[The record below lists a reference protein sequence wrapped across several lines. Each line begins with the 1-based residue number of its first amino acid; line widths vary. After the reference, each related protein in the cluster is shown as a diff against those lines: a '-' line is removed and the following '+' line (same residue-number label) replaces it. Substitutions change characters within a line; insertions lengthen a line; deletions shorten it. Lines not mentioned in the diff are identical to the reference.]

1 MKKVKRLYRVLKKLS
16 MGNEYIEPG
25 AIVDLGH
32 LDEIGL
38 NKLEWRKAVEP
49 LPNIPEDMEVSED
62 EA

>member
-1 MKKVKRLYRVLKKLS
+1 MKKRQRRYRVLKNLS
-16 MGNEYIEPG
+16 MGNEIVKPG

-38 NKLEWRKAVEP
+38 NKLVWRKAVEE